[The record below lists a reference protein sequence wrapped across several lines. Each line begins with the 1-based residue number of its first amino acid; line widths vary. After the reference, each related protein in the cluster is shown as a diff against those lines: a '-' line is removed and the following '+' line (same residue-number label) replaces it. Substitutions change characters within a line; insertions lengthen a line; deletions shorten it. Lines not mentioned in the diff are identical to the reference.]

1 VVKKI
6 KGRENKV
13 NRSDN
18 MRGQGVI
25 SWFMPWF
32 MALITILVLFRAVMA
47 VGVNSTIALIIVA
60 AAAAFG
66 ELLVIINVWQCFKK

>member
-1 VVKKI
+1 MR
-6 KGRENKV
+6 GQAA
-13 NRSDN
+13 

-25 SWFMPWF
+25 PWFMP
-32 MALITILVLFRAVMA
+32 ITAFLVTLLVIFRAVIA

-66 ELLVIINVWQCFKK
+66 ELLVIINVWLCFKK